1 MKKLILAIT
10 LSSALLLAAC
20 GGTTEVAQPQ
30 ITSDIEQ
37 QVFAISEGSEDYSI
51 SEVED
56 DGHIYRINIEL
67 LFEPKSYA
75 EVEGC
80 TASACVNC
88 QDIFS
93 QAGIKRDI
101 SVWARR
107 TLPNNKVA
115 LYGRTYYSQTTGKYE
130 FKNIKELNL

>member
-1 MKKLILAIT
+1 MKKIILAIA
-10 LSSALLLAAC
+10 LSSSLLLAAC

-30 ITSDIEQ
+30 ITADIEQ
-37 QVFAISEGSEDYSI
+37 QIFAISEGSADYLI

-56 DGHIYRINIEL
+56 DGFTYRIYIEL
-67 LFEPKSYA
+67 LFEPESYA

-88 QDIFS
+88 QEIFS
-93 QAGIKRDI
+93 QANIKRDI

-107 TLPNNKVA
+107 TLPDNKVA
-115 LYGRTYYSQTTGKYE
+115 LYGRTYYSQATGEYE

>member
-1 MKKLILAIT
+1 MKGIFLAIM

-30 ITSDIEQ
+30 ITADIEQ

-56 DGHIYRINIEL
+56 DGFTYRINIEL
-67 LFEPKSYA
+67 LFEPESYA

-88 QDIFS
+88 REIFS

-115 LYGRTYYSQTTGKYE
+115 LYGRTYYSQSSD
-130 FKNIKELNL
+130 